1 MHEFNVPCT
10 DTRQISHLPG
20 FLQKFPHHMSP
31 FGYFNNPWSLISAQ
45 RAWTTQPGAVTP
57 LKDNPGFP
65 TRICPLPIATQQE
78 LEPWDPLPQPYWS
91 VTWLVL
97 VIQIPNSWDPQP
109 CHTALPCTSPSPSSH
124 IFCVLYFGEV
134 PWALGMYWMQLANSR
149 EMQTF
154 KHICFNW
161 EFPRSL

>member
-1 MHEFNVPCT
+1 MCHAQTQGKSLTSLDSSKSSPITCHPL
-10 DTRQISHLPG
+10 DTLITRG
-20 FLQKFPHHMSP
+20 V
-31 FGYFNNPWSLISAQ
+31 SLVLKGHG
-45 RAWTTQPGAVTP
+45 QPGAVTS
-57 LKDNPGFP
+57 LKDIPGFP